1 MSDWRD
7 DLPPIPSDEIRRDVY
22 PRGKSSARA
31 SPATSACRAPERAGH
46 RRGGGDRGDRRGD
59 RAGRRRRRDS
69 GSVGNHRTGR
79 GDDVHH
85 DAAAHRST
93 GRDRGGGNGGTE
105 AESAGTDE
113 AAEGTDQGEDTTVS
127 APEVFEVMVV
137 PHEIWEQPA
146 NGTACGPTTLEVTF
160 QPQTMTPLAPVVHW
174 LVGGV
179 NGELPMV
186 IDGNVARATIGPFG
200 PDTLDTGFADAVF
213 LYVTDSDAAGV
224 VQQFDAPMMLV
235 LHDCPP

>member
-1 MSDWRD
+1 MLLSGLGIAAVAAIVVTGAAIGRD
-7 DLPPIPSDEIRRDVY
+7 DEDDRTAQRRQLPHRQ
-22 PRGKSSARA
+22 RGQ
-31 SPATSACRAPERAGH
+31 TSITTPLRTEAPQ
-46 RRGGGDRGDRRGD
+46 
-59 RAGRRRRRDS
+59 
-69 GSVGNHRTGR
+69 
-79 GDDVHH
+79 
-85 DAAAHRST
+85 
-93 GRDRGGGNGGTE
+93 GTE
-105 AESAGTDE
+105 AAETEATEAETAGTEE
-113 AAEGTDQGEDTTVS
+113 AAGGTARARDTTVS
-127 APEVFEVMVV
+127 APEVFELMVI
-137 PHEIWEQPA
+137 PYEIWEQPA

-200 PDTLDTGFADAVF
+200 PDTLDTGFPDAVF

-224 VQQFDAPMMLV
+224 LQRFEAPVMLV